1 MKIIIAILIFGI
13 IIIVH
18 EFGHFLIAKKNGI
31 QVDEFCIGLG
41 PTIIGKQVGD
51 TFYSIKLL
59 PFGGACMMGEDEE
72 RPGENAFNNK
82 SVWARMAVI
91 FGGPFFNFILAFVF
105 SLIVIGMSGVDIPK
119 ISQVENN
126 PAYESGIKAGDIM
139 TKVDGKKI
147 HNYREF
153 SYYMYLDYA
162 GDKIPITIVRDGEEK
177 NIEVTPMY
185 NKERSQYMIGIT
197 WSGYQKV
204 NPLKTLEYSFREV
217 GLQVKITLKS
227 VKMLVSQ
234 KLGVKDLSGPVGI
247 VKTVGDQYTQAA
259 AYGLKTVFL
268 TMANWIIL
276 ISANLGVMNLLPL
289 PALDGGRL
297 LFLIIEAITGKAVP
311 QNMEALVHTAG
322 LILLMLLMVIVMY
335 QDIVKIFM

>member
-1 MKIIIAILIFGI
+1 MNIIIAILIFGI

-126 PAYESGIKAGDIM
+126 SPAYESGIKAGDIM

-227 VKMLVSQ
+227 VK
-234 KLGVKDLSGPVGI
+234 
-247 VKTVGDQYTQAA
+247 AA

>member
-1 MKIIIAILIFGI
+1 MQVRRGDIYYADLSPVVGSDQGGLRPVLIIQNDTGNRHSPTVICAAITSRMNK
-13 IIIVH
+13 
-18 EFGHFLIAKKNGI
+18 AKLPTHVEIDARQYQLVKNSVI
-31 QVDEFCIGLG
+31 LLEQIR
-41 PTIIGKQVGD
+41 TIDKQRVKD
-51 TFYSIKLL
+51 LVCHLDK
-59 PFGGACMMGEDEE
+59 
-72 RPGENAFNNK
+72 N
-82 SVWARMAVI
+82 
-91 FGGPFFNFILAFVF
+91 
-105 SLIVIGMSGVDIPK
+105 
-119 ISQVENN
+119 
-126 PAYESGIKAGDIM
+126 IM

>member
-1 MKIIIAILIFGI
+1 M
-13 IIIVH
+13 H
-18 EFGHFLIAKKNGI
+18 ELGHFLIAKKNGI

-41 PTIIGKQVGD
+41 PTIIGKQVGE
-51 TFYSIKLL
+51 TFYSVKLL
-59 PFGGACMMGEDEE
+59 PFGGACMMGEDED

-91 FGGPFFNFILAFVF
+91 FGGPFFNFILAFIF
-105 SLIVIGMSGVDIPK
+105 SIIVIGMSGADIPK
-119 ISQVENN
+119 ISKVEKDS
-126 PAYESGIKAGDIM
+126 PAYEAG
-139 TKVDGKKI
+139 
-147 HNYREF
+147 
-153 SYYMYLDYA
+153 
-162 GDKIPITIVRDGEEK
+162 KIPITILQNGKEK
-177 NIEVTPMY
+177 NINVTPEY
-185 NKERSQYMIGIT
+185 DKERGQYLIGIT
-197 WSGYQKV
+197 WNGYQKV
-204 NPLKTLEYSFREV
+204 GPLKTIEYSFREV

-259 AYGLKTVFL
+259 AYGFKTVFL
-268 TMANWIIL
+268 TMVNWIIL

-322 LILLMLLMVIVMY
+322 LILLMLLMVFVMY

>member
-1 MKIIIAILIFGI
+1 
-13 IIIVH
+13 
-18 EFGHFLIAKKNGI
+18 
-31 QVDEFCIGLG
+31 
-41 PTIIGKQVGD
+41 
-51 TFYSIKLL
+51 
-59 PFGGACMMGEDEE
+59 
-72 RPGENAFNNK
+72 
-82 SVWARMAVI
+82 
-91 FGGPFFNFILAFVF
+91 
-105 SLIVIGMSGVDIPK
+105 MSGVDIPK

-126 PAYESGIKAGDIM
+126 SPAYESGIKAGDIM

>member
-1 MKIIIAILIFGI
+1 MNIIIAILIFGI

-72 RPGENAFNNK
+72 RPDENAFNNK

-126 PAYESGIKAGDIM
+126 SPAYESGIKAGDIM

-297 LFLIIEAITGKAVP
+297 LFLFFVAITGK
-311 QNMEALVHTAG
+311 
-322 LILLMLLMVIVMY
+322 
-335 QDIVKIFM
+335 D

>member
-1 MKIIIAILIFGI
+1 MNIIIAILIFG
-13 IIIVH
+13 IIVH

-126 PAYESGIKAGDIM
+126 SPAYESGIKAGDIM

>member
-1 MKIIIAILIFGI
+1 
-13 IIIVH
+13 
-18 EFGHFLIAKKNGI
+18 
-31 QVDEFCIGLG
+31 
-41 PTIIGKQVGD
+41 
-51 TFYSIKLL
+51 
-59 PFGGACMMGEDEE
+59 MGEDEE

-126 PAYESGIKAGDIM
+126 SPAYESGIKAGDIM

-227 VKMLVSQ
+227 VKML
-234 KLGVKDLSGPVGI
+234 
-247 VKTVGDQYTQAA
+247 AA